1 MRKNKRW
8 KVGIVVMMTLLSVS
22 GCQAVEP
29 EKRAYPL
36 VVGIDWKEES
46 YQVWMD
52 LASLGKDT
60 GQEKQGG
67 EGQNTQILCFT
78 GKNQEEIL
86 HAYEISQER
95 YLDIGHVKAVL
106 LGEGLIRQQEQ
117 LGKVLDGMEKENILG
132 NSAYV
137 FETSTLEAVME
148 TDGKE
153 VESLGEFLSG
163 MYENRT
169 GEEKREPVR
178 MADLYRERKEQR
190 VVICPQVTAAEGK
203 LKVEWVDET

>member
-1 MRKNKRW
+1 MRKNRRW
-8 KVGIVVMMTLLSVS
+8 QVAIVVMLVLLSVS

-36 VVGIDWKEES
+36 VVGIDWEEGD

-67 EGQNTQILCFT
+67 EEQNTQILCFT

-86 HAYEISQER
+86 HAYEASQER

-106 LGEGLIRQQEQ
+106 LGEELIRQQEQ

-137 FETSTLEAVME
+137 FATPMVEGVME

-178 MADLYRERKEQR
+178 MADLYRERQEER
-190 VVICPQVTAAEGK
+190 AVMCPQVTAVEGQ
-203 LKVEWVDET
+203 LKVEWVD

>member
-1 MRKNKRW
+1 MRKNRRW
-8 KVGIVVMMTLLSVS
+8 QVAIVVMMVLLSVS

-36 VVGIDWKEES
+36 VVGIDWKEGS

-67 EGQNTQILCFT
+67 EEQNTQILCFT
-78 GKNQEEIL
+78 GTNQEEIL
-86 HAYEISQER
+86 HAYEASQER

-117 LGKVLDGMEKENILG
+117 LKKVLDGMEKENILG

-137 FETSTLEAVME
+137 FTTSMVEGVME

-178 MADLYRERKEQR
+178 MADLYRERQEKRAVMCPR
-190 VVICPQVTAAEGK
+190 VTEAEGQ
-203 LKVEWVDET
+203 LKVEWVD

>member
-1 MRKNKRW
+1 MRKNRRW
-8 KVGIVVMMTLLSVS
+8 QVEIVVMMVLLSVS

-36 VVGIDWKEES
+36 VVGIDWKEGA

-67 EGQNTQILCFT
+67 EEQNTQILCFT

-86 HAYEISQER
+86 RAYEGSQER

-117 LGKVLDGMEKENILG
+117 LEKVLDGMEKENILG

-137 FETSTLEAVME
+137 FATSMVEGVME

-178 MADLYRERKEQR
+178 MADLYRERQVQR
-190 VVICPQVTAAEGK
+190 AVMCPQVTAAEGQ
-203 LKVEWVDET
+203 LKVEWVD